1 MRSLSSAHSN
11 SADSLAADFLQL
23 EAAAE
28 PELALKLSLK
38 LKKPR
43 SSGWLSPSD
52 TDLLLSKG
60 ASWQLQQR
68 NYSAAIEIL
77 NRLIAYNPHAA
88 KHYANRGLVY
98 ACDRQWQA
106 ALADYN
112 QAIALDPQLDS
123 VYNNRANFY
132 AMKRDWLS
140 ALADYDQAI
149 DLNPLNIRAR
159 LNQAITFREMHDYEE
174 ALACL
179 DIAMFLRPQ
188 SATLYAERGRVY
200 HLRGDWNCAI
210 TDYTTAL
217 NLTLLPC
224 SNALSD
230 HRRVNH
236 RVTAWM
242 SSFRAA
248 R

>member
-1 MRSLSSAHSN
+1 MQPLSSASSN
-11 SADSLAADFLQL
+11 FANFL
-23 EAAAE
+23 E
-28 PELALKLSLK
+28 PEPATREPKLALKLALK
-38 LKKPR
+38 LKKPRQPR
-43 SSGWLSPSD
+43 SSGWLSQSD

-60 ASWQLQQR
+60 ASWQVQQR
-68 NYSAAIEIL
+68 NYAAAIEIL
-77 NRLIAYNPHAA
+77 NRLIEYNPHTA
-88 KHYANRGLVY
+88 KHYANRGLIY
-98 ACDRQWQA
+98 ACDHQWQA

-112 QAIALDPQLDS
+112 QALALDPRLDS

-132 AMKRDWLS
+132 AIQRDWLS

-159 LNQAITFREMHDYEE
+159 LNQAITFREMNDYEE

-200 HLRGDWNCAI
+200 HLQGDWNCAI
-210 TDYTTAL
+210 ADYTIAL
-217 NLTLLPC
+217 NLTALPC
-224 SNALSD
+224 PNALSE

-236 RVTAWM
+236 RVKTWM
-242 SSFRAA
+242 SSFAA